1 MSKRDELMKGL
12 GNVRESMGD
21 FDGVVRGA
29 PAAGPRTMPAHLVG
43 VVRSKDVSQI
53 AIDRIDRDPAQ
64 PREEFDSDGLERLAQ
79 SLRQRGLLQPIRVRW
94 DAGQERYVI
103 ICGERRWRAAK
114 LAGLESLACVIV
126 EGDLTHQER
135 LAIQLVENALRE
147 DLKPIEQARA
157 YKALMEV
164 QGWSVRQLAAELSI
178 HHGQVV
184 RAMSLL
190 DLPEVIQEQVGQGTL
205 APATA
210 YEISKVGDEQ
220 LQEELAA
227 RVVQQGLSRDETI
240 EEVRAA
246 ASQRLGKG
254 KGRGPARGRKKPV
267 TVRTFRAAG
276 CKVTVENRRGVDTQ
290 MAIAALRETL
300 AQLESQFQGE
310 AA

>member
-1 MSKRDELMKGL
+1 MSKRDDLMKGL
-12 GNVRESMGD
+12 PNVRESMGD

-29 PAAGPRTMPAHLVG
+29 PGVGPRPTPAHLIG

-53 AIDRIDRDPAQ
+53 ATNRIDRDPAQ
-64 PREEFDSDGLERLAQ
+64 PREEFDPDGLERLAH
-79 SLRQRGLLQPIRVRW
+79 SLRHRGLLQPIRVRW
-94 DAGQERYVI
+94 DAAQERYVI

-114 LAGLESLACVIV
+114 IAGLESLACVIV
-126 EGDLTHQER
+126 EGDLTNQER

-157 YKALMEV
+157 YKTLMEA

-190 DLPEVIQEQVGQGTL
+190 DLPTVIQEQVEHGAL

-210 YEISKVGDEQ
+210 YEISKVLDEH
-220 LQEELAA
+220 LREELAA
-227 RVVQQGLSRDETI
+227 RVVQQGLSREETI
-240 EEVRAA
+240 EQVRAA
-246 ASQRLGKG
+246 STHRSGKG
-254 KGRGPARGRKKPV
+254 KGRGASRGKKKPV

-276 CKVTVENRRGVDTQ
+276 CKVTIENRKGVDTVL
-290 MAIAALRETL
+290 AIAALRETMV
-300 AQLESQFQGE
+300 QLESPLQGE